1 MVEIDVKP
9 RKGNS
14 MLFEIQENTKKFS
27 CYSLIEYLV
36 NDHFKGKVIVSAS
49 LRARSV
55 VFLQMLSDINSE
67 TPILFC
73 HAGTIYPESLE
84 YKQLIINR
92 LGFTDIREIQKKET
106 ETMPGVYDHIEWL
119 MANYNGSK
127 GSVKTAMHLNKS
139 LDGFDCWISAVYH
152 KPVDGSQV
160 NRIDVDGK
168 VFRVNPLLDWTHKD
182 VNKFMKAHDLPFH
195 KLAPREPVYPKHQE
209 DHLIPF
215 YGY

>member
-1 MVEIDVKP
+1 
-9 RKGNS
+9 
-14 MLFEIQENTKKFS
+14 MLFKIQENTKKLS

-36 NDHFKGKVIVSAS
+36 NDHFIGKIIVSAS
-49 LRARSV
+49 LRARSI
-55 VFLQMLSDINSE
+55 VFLQMLSDINPA

-73 HAGTIYPESLE
+73 HAGAIYPESLE
-84 YKQLIINR
+84 YKQLIIDR
-92 LGFTDIREIQKKET
+92 LGFTDIREAQKKET
-106 ETMPGVYDHIEWL
+106 ETIPGDYDHIEWL

-152 KPVDGSQV
+152 KPVGGSQV

-168 VFRVNPLLDWTHKD
+168 VFRVNPLLDWTHED

>member
-1 MVEIDVKP
+1 
-9 RKGNS
+9 
-14 MLFEIQENTKKFS
+14 MLFEIQENTKNLS

-36 NDHFKGKVIVSAS
+36 NYHFREKIIVSAS
-49 LRARSV
+49 LRARSI
-55 VFLQMLSDINSE
+55 VFLQMLSDINPA

-73 HAGTIYPESLE
+73 HAGTIYPESME

-106 ETMPGVYDHIEWL
+106 ETIPGDYDHVEWF
-119 MANYNGSK
+119 MANHNGSN
-127 GSVKTAMHLNKS
+127 GAVKTAMHLNKS

-152 KPVDGSQV
+152 KPVDSQQI

-168 VFRVNPLLDWTHKD
+168 IFRVNPLLDWTHED
-182 VNKFMKAHDLPFH
+182 IDKFMKTHDLPFH
-195 KLAPREPVYPKHQE
+195 KLAKRNPVYPKYK
-209 DHLIPF
+209 DNSLIPF